1 MNPIQNFEAK
11 PRTNQTVI
19 IVSQALIYFVSPTV
33 IGVYLIIRV
42 FAYD

>member
-11 PRTNQTVI
+11 PRTNQAVVI
-19 IVSQALIYFVSPTV
+19 VLQAVLFFVSPTV
-33 IGVYLIIRV
+33 IGVYLIIKV